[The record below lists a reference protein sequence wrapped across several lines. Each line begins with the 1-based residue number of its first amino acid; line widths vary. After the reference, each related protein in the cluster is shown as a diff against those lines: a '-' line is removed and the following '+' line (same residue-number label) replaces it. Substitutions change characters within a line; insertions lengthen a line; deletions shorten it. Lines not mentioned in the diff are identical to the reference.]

1 MFEWSVQNSFE
12 IALTA
17 AVLVVG
23 AMFLEACWRAATDDL
38 LASDKWIKSE
48 LSAII
53 DEEIRTLLKELLINH
68 TARQAKVLTRSIFKH
83 IYRNPRTTIWPSRQ
97 NDPTTDL
104 SYTPITEREVYNG
117 RDNHFPDP

>member
-38 LASDKWIKSE
+38 IASDKWIKSE
-48 LSAII
+48 LSAIK
-53 DEEIRTLLKELLINH
+53 DEEIRTLLKELLIDH
-68 TARQAKVLTRSIFKH
+68 TGRQDKVLTRSLFKD
-83 IYRNPRTTIWPSRQ
+83 IYRQARTTILPSRQ
-97 NDPTTDL
+97 NVT
-104 SYTPITEREVYNG
+104 ITNIHSHNIPQNMVNK
-117 RDNHFPDP
+117 D

>member
-38 LASDKWIKSE
+38 IASDKWIKSE
-48 LSAII
+48 LSAIK
-53 DEEIRTLLKELLINH
+53 DEEIRTLLKELLIDH
-68 TARQAKVLTRSIFKH
+68 TGWQAKALTRSIRSAERRAGKECFSMCS
-83 IYRNPRTTIWPSRQ
+83 SRWS
-97 NDPTTDL
+97 P
-104 SYTPITEREVYNG
+104 Y
-117 RDNHFPDP
+117 H